1 MWLGYDQPERRGFA
15 VEMSAKEQRRS
26 ASMCVCLCVCLYR
39 RGGGSQG
46 IIRAEKL
53 ACYPLDA

>member
-26 ASMCVCLCVCLYR
+26 ASVCVRV
-39 RGGGSQG
+39 
-46 IIRAEKL
+46 
-53 ACYPLDA
+53 PLSVPV